1 MRQLKIKVNEET
13 FTIKV
18 KDLDVRSNYNVSVN
32 VYNSKKELICG
43 WHDKHTK
50 SKEDIKE
57 DVLSHLSSNNDLII
71 L

>member
-1 MRQLKIKVNEET
+1 MDKFRVKHNGKTFVINVNH
-13 FTIKV
+13 F
-18 KDLDVRSNYNVSVN
+18 DSGSNYNISVSVYDHMN
-32 VYNSKKELICG
+32 DLICG